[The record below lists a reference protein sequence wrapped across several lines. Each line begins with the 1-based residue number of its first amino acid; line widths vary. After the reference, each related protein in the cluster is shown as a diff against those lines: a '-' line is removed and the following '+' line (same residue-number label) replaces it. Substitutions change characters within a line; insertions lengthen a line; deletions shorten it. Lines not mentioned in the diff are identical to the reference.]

1 MSSNQLT
8 ITDLGLTSINRKII
22 NDRKFSSNLITTVG
36 DLPVRDGVV
45 SDFSKDSY
53 LTKSGLSIY
62 GDRITITF
70 EGNFFS
76 SNNNYTQVA
85 WYLLGSTNPIIFQFV
100 NNYPQVVLPTGE
112 IIDFNYL
119 PFQDETYFKAIVTLT
134 STSCEAV
141 IDIYN
146 DIFKESRTLASSIN
160 LSDFTNLYIGN
171 NPTKLEAEENY
182 FWEGSVNL
190 TGFSISNEDIMFFT
204 PTTGYSLNFTSIVV
218 SDGSIEL
225 PETTPR
231 SAVGHLYNYELE
243 QSQIV
248 RSDSTLLLTTQL
260 SEESRLVIREIGLY
274 AESDGKTFLFGYIKG
289 LNINKSSD
297 LPYDL
302 FLTVNLILNVVNV
315 VGFPDANSFILNKIK
330 PALLKDYIKIRNVN
344 AYLIENL
351 ERIIRMNSLQPIPTE
366 GYCDRYVEV
375 TKDEN
380 GSYDIEHKSGT
391 KCCDNPTSIQSIGY
405 NTPQVVYRVQKRID
419 EQQDCYSSIQTYSKL
434 HKNIKIVAKDMF
446 NPDSVNSSISV
457 GDGEITDFNDYPDG
471 VSLNAVIGNSD
482 SWKFSLTFSI
492 SDYAPHSRTVV
503 ALNKTDNASNTQGD
517 TPDPIPTPVISVA
530 NNSSTYTP
538 YLSIDVNTSNNLI
551 ASHYT
556 DLTTLYAWVY
566 YETPTEWVD
575 GEVIPIHI
583 IYTKEDEDSIDT
595 NTKLYNNAMEE
606 IAPSTS
612 SFHIEQ
618 DGSNYVVKYGES
630 TTTYTEDFNLK
641 YYDNITSTTL
651 IQNLDTNKKYY
662 INIEYLSSNSVTILT
677 STDGETYSSHT
688 LNGLF
693 EVDEINTINVGES
706 YYCDNVLPQPPEGTP
721 ANTLIGVVQVG
732 YDENNNP
739 IYYLTCTL
747 GEIKTFNIFMNGAI
761 DLMDW
766 SIEQEG
772 NNWLP
777 YINTIIKDA
786 ELLQYY
792 HLPDYSKL
800 SYTIHDICN
809 PEYTML
815 FLDERVTGNKDLI
828 SLETPMSLC
837 FKVDL
842 KNDESKL
849 LVAKVSDDERLFK
862 LEFVKT
868 EIIENDQK
876 LVNYNLTFTLNT
888 SEEPAV
894 IDIPINKAGVEE
906 YINNPILITILYKN
920 STLYMY
926 RNNELIGNAIVEGT
940 IPSYTDSH
948 LTNYIS
954 EDSNAGR
961 YVKDIIVMKGTLTAD
976 ELYYITNLTDTNF
989 KFANVSNVVLAE
1001 DISEE

>member
-45 SDFSKDSY
+45 SDFSKNSY

-62 GDRITITF
+62 GDKVTITF

-76 SNNNYTQVA
+76 SSNNYNQVA
-85 WYLLGSTNPIIFQFV
+85 WYLLGSTNPIVFQFV
-100 NNYPQVVLPTGE
+100 NNCPQVVLPTNE
-112 IIDFNYL
+112 VIDFNYI
-119 PFQDETYFKAIVTLT
+119 PFTDETYFKAIVTLT

-171 NPTKLEAEENY
+171 NPTKLEAEEDY

-190 TGFSISNEDIMFFT
+190 TSFSIANEDITFFT
-204 PTTGYSLNFTSIVV
+204 PTTGYSLNFTNIVV

-225 PETTPR
+225 PSTTPR
-231 SAVGHLYNYELE
+231 SIVKHLYSYDIE

-248 RSDSTLLLTTQL
+248 RSNSTLLLTTQL

-274 AESDGKTFLFGYIKG
+274 AESDGKTFLFGYIRG
-289 LNINKSSD
+289 LNVNKSSD
-297 LPYDL
+297 VPYDL

-330 PALLKDYIKIRNVN
+330 PALLKDYIKIKNVN

-366 GYCDRYVEV
+366 GYCGRYAEI
-375 TKDEN
+375 TKEYN
-380 GSYDIEHKSGT
+380 GSYSIEYKGGI

-405 NTPQVVYRVQKRID
+405 NTPQVTYRVQKRIN

-434 HKNIKIVAKDMF
+434 HKNIKVITKDVF
-446 NPDSVNSSISV
+446 NPDSMNSSTKVNSQ
-457 GDGEITDFNDYPDG
+457 ITDFNDYPDG
-471 VSLNAVIGNSD
+471 ISINAEIYNSEQ
-482 SWKFSLTFSI
+482 WKLYSTFSI
-492 SDYAPHSRTVV
+492 SDYASHNRTVIS
-503 ALNKTDNASNTQGD
+503 LNQTDNTQQNIPE
-517 TPDPIPTPVISVA
+517 TPPTPIFSVA

-538 YLSIDVNTSNNLI
+538 YLSIDINTSNSLI
-551 ASHYT
+551 ATHYS
-556 DLTTLYAWVY
+556 DLTTLYAWIY
-566 YETPTEWVD
+566 YETPPEWVD
-575 GEVIPIHI
+575 GANIPLHI
-583 IYTKEDEDSIDT
+583 IYTKEETISSL

-606 IAPSTS
+606 ITPNENG
-612 SFHIEQ
+612 FHIEQ
-618 DGSNYVVKYGES
+618 DGNSYIIKYGAN
-630 TTTYTEDFNLK
+630 TTTYIIDFNLK
-641 YYDNITSTTL
+641 YYENPTSTTL
-651 IQNLDTNKKYY
+651 IQNLNINKKYY
-662 INIEYLSSNSVTILT
+662 INIEYLTNNSVSIAT
-677 STDGETYSSHT
+677 SEDGETYSSHT
-688 LNGLF
+688 LSNLF
-693 EVDEINTINVGES
+693 EINKINTINVGEN
-706 YYCDNVLPQPPEGTP
+706 YYCNNVLPEPPEGTP
-721 ANTLIGVVQVG
+721 ANTLMGIVQQGDINGSTV
-732 YDENNNP
+732 
-739 IYYLTCTL
+739 YYLTCTL
-747 GEIKTFNIFMNGAI
+747 GTIETYNVFMNGTI

-766 SIEQEG
+766 SIEQEN

-777 YINTIIKDA
+777 YINTVIKDA

-809 PEYTML
+809 PEYTMT
-815 FLDERVTGNKDLI
+815 FLDNRMTGNTDLI
-828 SLETPMSLC
+828 NLSNPMSLC
-837 FKVDL
+837 FKIDL
-842 KNDESKL
+842 MNDESKL
-849 LVAKVSDDERLFK
+849 LLAKVSDDERLFK
-862 LEFVKT
+862 LEFIKT
-868 EIIENDQK
+868 VIVENDQTAVK
-876 LVNYNLTFTLNT
+876 YNLTFTLNT
-888 SEEPAV
+888 NDDPV
-894 IDIPINKAGVEE
+894 IIDIPIDKAGIEE
-906 YINNPILITILYKN
+906 YINNPILITIIYKN

-926 RNNELIGNAIVEGT
+926 RNNELIGSTTVEGT

-954 EDSNAGR
+954 EYSNAGR
-961 YVKDIIVMKGTLTAD
+961 YVKEIIVMSGTLSAD

-989 KFANVSNVVLAE
+989 KFANVSNTTLVQNV
-1001 DISEE
+1001 SEE